1 MKGWLHGGFQVR
13 GKYGWREAEKDQI
26 SLFSWGRCFPVA
38 EEGRAVF
45 SDERSNAIQ
54 EVTGD
59 KGGHGVKGISL
70 V

>member
-1 MKGWLHGGFQVR
+1 
-13 GKYGWREAEKDQI
+13 
-26 SLFSWGRCFPVA
+26 VA

-59 KGGHGVKGISL
+59 KGGHGINGIAL